1 MPNESF
7 PRSPAPTDTLPASP
21 PRPLTVGMVGLGL
34 IGGSLARA
42 ASRAGFRL
50 LGCDLNETVELKARL
65 LGIIEEPLTNENL
78 PECDVILLGIY
89 PNATVQWVRENAPRI
104 RPDAVVM
111 DTCGVKG
118 SVCAPCWECAGQY
131 GFTFVGG
138 HPMDGAAKIGFD
150 HSTDKMFKKASMIL
164 CPPRDLEIEKMKRL
178 KDVLDSAGFGR
189 YVITTPEH
197 HDRMIALTSQLPHVV
212 SSAFIKLPRA
222 QEHRGYSAG
231 SFRDMTRVAY
241 LNEVMWTELFS
252 LNRENLLETLSCY
265 IEELKK
271 YEDAL
276 RSRDDDALCALLRD
290 GRIQKENADREGR
303 K

>member
-1 MPNESF
+1 MRTETNPGAPD
-7 PRSPAPTDTLPASP
+7 PRNT
-21 PRPLTVGMVGLGL
+21 PLTVGMVGLGL

-50 LGCDLNETVELKARL
+50 LGCDLNETVTLKARL
-65 LGIIEEPLTNENL
+65 LGIIEDTLTDDNL
-78 PECDVILLGIY
+78 AECDVILLGIY
-89 PNATVQWVRENAPRI
+89 PKGTVQWVRDHAPRI
-104 RPDAVVM
+104 RRDAVVM

-118 SVCAPCWECAGQY
+118 VVCAPCWACAAEY

-197 HDRMIALTSQLPHVV
+197 HDRMIALTSQLPHVI
-212 SSAFIKLPRA
+212 SSAFIKLPLA
-222 QEHRGYSAG
+222 QEHKGYSAG
-231 SFRDMTRVAY
+231 SFRDMTRVAF

-252 LNRENLLETLSCY
+252 ENRENLLETLSAC
-265 IEELKK
+265 IRELQK
-271 YEDAL
+271 YETAL
-276 RSRDDDALCALLRD
+276 REEDDEGLQALLRD
-290 GRIQKENADREGR
+290 GRLKKESADREVR

>member
-1 MPNESF
+1 MTAIERN
-7 PRSPAPTDTLPASP
+7 AAA
-21 PRPLTVGMVGLGL
+21 PLTVGMVGLGL

-42 ASRAGFRL
+42 ASRAGFRV

-65 LGIIEEPLTNENL
+65 LGIIEEPLRDGNL
-78 PECDVILLGIY
+78 SQCDVILLGIY
-89 PNATVQWVRENAPRI
+89 PMATVRWVREHAALI
-104 RPDAVVM
+104 RRDAVVM

-118 SVCAPCWECAGQY
+118 VVCAPCWACAAEH

-212 SSAFIKLPRA
+212 SSAFIKLPLA

-231 SFRDMTRVAY
+231 SFRDMTRVAF
-241 LNEVMWTELFS
+241 LNEIMWTELFS
-252 LNRENLLETLSCY
+252 ENRENLLEELSAY
-265 IEELKK
+265 IAELQK
-271 YEDAL
+271 YESAL
-276 RSRDDDALCALLRD
+276 REKDDDALMALLKE
-290 GRIQKENADREGR
+290 GRIKKENADREVR
-303 K
+303 R